1 MSAENSQVVVGFD
14 FTHSARAAMYRAIA
28 VANRAPF
35 HVLHFICAIE
45 PHGQIPTFPH
55 HGRVDLAYVER
66 IERALLDQVAAEL
79 KGAAITDRV
88 HFFVHVRIGRA
99 TEEILDLAREV
110 GADLII
116 VGSEGL
122 TGVERLVLGS
132 VAEQVVREA
141 GCTVEVAR
149 PKTYEHVDLFKIV
162 DAKHHG
168 HYTPPHRY
176 TYHATCANLR
186 PDEWPLY

>member
-1 MSAENSQVVVGFD
+1 MSSQHSQVVVGFD
-14 FTHSARAAMYRAIA
+14 FTHSARAAMYRAVA
-28 VANRAPF
+28 MANRAPF

-45 PHGQIPTFPH
+45 PHGQIPTIPH

-66 IERALLDQVAAEL
+66 VQQALLDEITAEL
-79 KGAAITDRV
+79 KGAAIADRV
-88 HFFVHVRIGRA
+88 HFFTHVRIGHA
-99 TEEILDLAREV
+99 AQEILDLAREV

-116 VGSEGL
+116 VGSKGL

-132 VAEQVVREA
+132 VAEHVVREA

-149 PKTYEHVDLFKIV
+149 PKTYEHVDLLEITN
-162 DAKHHG
+162 AEHHTG
-168 HYTPPHRY
+168 YTPPHRY
-176 TYHATCANLR
+176 TYSTSSVKFR

>member
-1 MSAENSQVVVGFD
+1 MSSEHSQVVVGFD

-35 HVLHFICAIE
+35 HVLHFVCAIE
-45 PHGQIPTFPH
+45 PHGQIPTIPH
-55 HGRVDLAYVER
+55 HGRVDFAYVEHV
-66 IERALLDQVAAEL
+66 ESVLLDQIAAEL
-79 KGAAITDRV
+79 KCAAIADRV
-88 HFFVHVRIGRA
+88 HFFVHVRIGHA
-99 TEEILDLAREV
+99 AEEILDLAQEV

-116 VGSEGL
+116 VGSKGL

-141 GCTVEVAR
+141 HCTVEVAR
-149 PKTYEHVDLFKIV
+149 PKTYEHVDLLAMSTTEHRK
-162 DAKHHG
+162 G
-168 HYTPPHRY
+168 YTPPHRY
-176 TYHATCANLR
+176 TYNSSCVNLR